1 MRIIKIALAA
11 AAIAV
16 AQPASAFDPKDLLNG
31 LKGLGG
37 NDTTTTGGS
46 SSGSG
51 ALGALG
57 SLIGNAVANN
67 KFSVDDLVGTWSYTS
82 PAVSFHSDNAL
93 KKIGGAGAATAVEN
107 KLAPYYQKIGLHKT
121 TLTVDAQHNFTM
133 KLGVATLKGTI
144 EKNDNGDL
152 VFSFAAFGKI
162 SLGKVNAHATKA
174 GSTLNLTF
182 DATRLIQIITKVA
195 GALNNSSLNA
205 LTTLINSYDGIY
217 MGFKLKAATN

>member
-82 PAVSFHSDNAL
+82 PAVSFQSDNAL

-144 EKNDNGDL
+144 EKTDNGDL

-162 SLGKVNAHATKA
+162 SLGKVNAQDRK
-174 GSTLNLTF
+174 S
-182 DATRLIQIITKVA
+182 VV
-195 GALNNSSLNA
+195 
-205 LTTLINSYDGIY
+205 
-217 MGFKLKAATN
+217 

>member
-67 KFSVDDLVGTWSYTS
+67 KFSE
-82 PAVSFHSDNAL
+82 
-93 KKIGGAGAATAVEN
+93 IGR
-107 KLAPYYQKIGLHKT
+107 
-121 TLTVDAQHNFTM
+121 
-133 KLGVATLKGTI
+133 
-144 EKNDNGDL
+144 
-152 VFSFAAFGKI
+152 
-162 SLGKVNAHATKA
+162 AH
-174 GSTLNLTF
+174 
-182 DATRLIQIITKVA
+182 V
-195 GALNNSSLNA
+195 
-205 LTTLINSYDGIY
+205 
-217 MGFKLKAATN
+217 